1 MKKILSLTA
10 LVLTL
15 ATLFLLVSCNTVE
28 KSGSW
33 EEAIYLKDTDLGKGS
48 KTVEVEV
55 KADDQ
60 SITFTIHT
68 DKQTLG
74 EALQEHKLIEGEEG
88 AFGLYV
94 KRVNG
99 MLADSDI
106 DGTYWGFYKNGEMMM
121 TGVDGATITDG
132 EHYELVKEK

>member
-33 EEAIYLKDTDLGKGS
+33 EKAIYLKDTELGKGS

-55 KADDQ
+55 KADGQ

-99 MLADSDI
+99 ILADYDV

-121 TGVDGATITDG
+121 TGVDGATIDDG